1 VEGKVRPVEPFA
13 SDNTNPAGG
22 INSSAEEMARWM
34 IVELDSGRIAGKER
48 LWSARTT
55 EEIWS
60 MVVPLRSGTPPPQL
74 APLRANFYGYA
85 LGVEVRDYRGKK
97 MVTHTGGLPGYL
109 SRVTLIPEL
118 KLGVA
123 VLTNME
129 SGGAFS
135 SVVYRVLDHY
145 LGVPEFDWLA
155 GFAWQEARAESLQID
170 ADRVAAI
177 SRDSVSR
184 PSLPLEKYAG
194 TYRDPWYGDL
204 RISKTGE
211 RLEVAMLPTPALAG
225 RLEHWQYD
233 TFVAR
238 WNDREMRADAF
249 VTFSIGPTG
258 EIERVTMKPASRSV
272 DFSFDFQDLLFTPV
286 R

>member
-1 VEGKVRPVEPFA
+1 
-13 SDNTNPAGG
+13 
-22 INSSAEEMARWM
+22 
-34 IVELDSGRIAGKER
+34 
-48 LWSARTT
+48 
-55 EEIWS
+55 
-60 MVVPLRSGTPPPQL
+60 
-74 APLRANFYGYA
+74 
-85 LGVEVRDYRGKK
+85 
-97 MVTHTGGLPGYL
+97 LPGYL
-109 SRVTLIPEL
+109 SRVTLTPEL

-145 LGVPEFDWLA
+145 LGVPEFDWLS
-155 GFAWQEARAESLQID
+155 GFAWQEARAESLQI
-170 ADRVAAI
+170 ATDRAA
-177 SRDSVSR
+177 SVGRNSASR

-204 RISKTGE
+204 RISREGE
-211 RLEVAMLPTPALAG
+211 RLALAMLPTPSLAG
-225 RLEHWQYD
+225 RLEHWQY
-233 TFVAR
+233 
-238 WNDREMRADAF
+238 DREMRADAF

-258 EIERVTMKPASRSV
+258 AIERVTMKPASRSV